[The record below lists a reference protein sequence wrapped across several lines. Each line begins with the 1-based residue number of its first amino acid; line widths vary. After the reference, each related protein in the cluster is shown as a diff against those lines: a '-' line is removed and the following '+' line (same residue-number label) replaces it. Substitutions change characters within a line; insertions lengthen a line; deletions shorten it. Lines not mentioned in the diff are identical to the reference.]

1 MLHFFGEFLVAV
13 TGEIRNWLLV
23 LGLCLKLC
31 RNCIIWTYSG
41 KVYSSNFAGIV

>member
-23 LGLCLKLC
+23 LGLVVAVINIQQFQYPESETGSLYFDL
-31 RNCIIWTYSG
+31 
-41 KVYSSNFAGIV
+41 